1 MSEKL
6 KERDANDDKAKRFHD
21 SFVSNAL
28 DLCGL
33 LTHMNV
39 TGDSKL
45 EQARRQLEQAM
56 TGVEVDGIKDCSATR
71 ANVKSKLDSI
81 LKQFEF

>member
-1 MSEKL
+1 
-6 KERDANDDKAKRFHD
+6 
-21 SFVSNAL
+21 
-28 DLCGL
+28 
-33 LTHMNV
+33 MNV